1 MFDTMTFT
9 KIIGGFC
16 GALLVFLLGSWVAE
30 ILYHG
35 GGGHGEKHA
44 EGYAIEVEDA
54 GASGGMAAAADDGP
68 DFAELYAMADASK
81 GEKVFG
87 KCKACH
93 KLEDGA
99 NGTGPHLFGTVGRD
113 IGSIGGFGYSDVL
126 ASLDGNWTPEALNG
140 FLENPKG
147 FAPGT
152 KMGFAGLKKVEDRAN
167 IIAYLQTIGG

>member
-30 ILYHG
+30 SLYHG

-54 GASGGMAAAADDGP
+54 GASGDMAAAAEDGP
-68 DFAELYAMADASK
+68 DFAELYAMADTSK

-93 KLEDGA
+93 KLADGV
-99 NGTGPHLFGTVGRD
+99 NGTGPHLWNVVDREV
-113 IGSIGGFGYSDVL
+113 SVVEGYRYSGALIKV
-126 ASLDGNWTPEALNG
+126 AQVWSPEN
-140 FLENPKG
+140 LENQ
-147 FAPGT
+147 A
-152 KMGFAGLKKVEDRAN
+152 
-167 IIAYLQTIGG
+167 

>member
-30 ILYHG
+30 SLYHG

-99 NGTGPHLFGTVGRD
+99 NGTGPHLWNVVDRQV
-113 IGSIGGFGYSDVL
+113 SVVEGYRYSGALVKV
-126 ASLDGNWTPEALNG
+126 AQVWSPENLDG
-140 FLENPKG
+140 FLKKPKTY
-147 FAPGT
+147 APGT
-152 KMGFAGLKKVEDRAN
+152 KMGFAGLKKPQDRAN
-167 IIAYLQTIGG
+167 LIAYLATIK

>member
-54 GASGGMAAAADDGP
+54 GAEGADHEVVPLEGLVGRRRHVVLADDG
-68 DFAELYAMADASK
+68 
-81 GEKVFG
+81 
-87 KCKACH
+87 
-93 KLEDGA
+93 
-99 NGTGPHLFGTVGRD
+99 
-113 IGSIGGFGYSDVL
+113 
-126 ASLDGNWTPEALNG
+126 
-140 FLENPKG
+140 
-147 FAPGT
+147 
-152 KMGFAGLKKVEDRAN
+152 
-167 IIAYLQTIGG
+167 